1 MSTDKDISQLS
12 SAIEKLK
19 SLLAEQI
26 KLARQGNISKLEV
39 LSSQASLL
47 VEKIVPSGLTERAE
61 FKTDREQLQQL
72 YKELSLVL
80 TSQKVETTEE
90 LGRVR
95 RGRKTIET
103 YRTNL

>member
-1 MSTDKDISQLS
+1 LTYLVGLVIVTFVVEATGREIIID
-12 SAIEKLK
+12 
-19 SLLAEQI
+19 
-26 KLARQGNISKLEV
+26 ARH
-39 LSSQASLL
+39 
-47 VEKIVPSGLTERAE
+47 GLTERAE

-80 TSQKVETTEE
+80 TSQKAETTEE